1 VSVDLS
7 KEPVSISVS
16 LDRRSGRA
24 VFSDIPEQLVKPL
37 AESFGPSTL
46 LAAILPGEVER
57 NFYLNLDE
65 ADRKRARFLDLLG
78 SGELERRAT
87 EIERAGLPSSI
98 PYFMVAIN
106 RSDEAVFGKTGAIY
120 FVCRKGCHFCQYR
133 SFAERS
139 LTPDDLADRM
149 LALQDAG
156 ADNVH
161 FVSPTSFTRFI
172 VAALW
177 RAAKRGFS
185 LPIIHK
191 GEGED
196 SLRDLELLDGLIDVY
211 LPDAKFATQRF
222 APNIG
227 LPPTYPERM
236 KVCLKEMYRQVGV
249 LKRRP
254 ELPASGIPLEAGG
267 MLVRHLVMP
276 GGVED
281 TREVFKIL
289 KSIDEALPLHVMV
302 NYQPF
307 HAAKGHPVIG
317 RHITVREVEQIVEA
331 GNAVGLRMVFV
342 G

>member
-1 VSVDLS
+1 MTIDLA
-7 KEPVSISVS
+7 KEPVSISVA
-16 LDRRSGRA
+16 LDRRNGRA
-24 VFSDIPEQLVKPL
+24 VFSDIPEQLVRPL
-37 AESFGPSTL
+37 AESYGPSTL
-46 LAAILPGEVER
+46 LAAILPGEIER
-57 NFYLNLDE
+57 LFYLRLTQNE
-65 ADRKRARFLDLLG
+65 RPRPRFLELYD
-78 SGELERRAT
+78 SGELERRAQ
-87 EIERAGLPSSI
+87 ELERAGLPSSV

-133 SFAERS
+133 DFAERS
-139 LTPDDLADRM
+139 LSVEGLAERM
-149 LALQDAG
+149 LALQEAG
-156 ADNVH
+156 ADNIH
-161 FVSPTSFTRFI
+161 LVSPSSYTRFI

-177 RAAKRGFS
+177 RAAEQGFQ
-185 LPIIHK
+185 LPLIHK

-196 SLRDLELLDGLIDVY
+196 SLRDLALLDGLVDVY
-211 LPDAKFATQRF
+211 LPDVKFATPEF

-227 LPPTYPERM
+227 LPASYPERM
-236 KVCLKEMYRQVGV
+236 KVCIREMYRQVGV

-267 MLVRHLVMP
+267 MLVRHLLMP

-281 TREVFKIL
+281 SREVFRFLLSVDKL
-289 KSIDEALPLHVMV
+289 LPLHVMV

-317 RHITVREVEQIVEA
+317 RHLSIREVEQVVDA
-331 GNAVGLRMVFV
+331 GNAVGLRAMFV